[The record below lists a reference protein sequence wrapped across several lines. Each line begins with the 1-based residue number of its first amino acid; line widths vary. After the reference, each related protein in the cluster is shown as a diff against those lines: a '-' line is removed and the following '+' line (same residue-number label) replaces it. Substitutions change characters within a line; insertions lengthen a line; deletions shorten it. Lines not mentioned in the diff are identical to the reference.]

1 MGAMAVA
8 AGKMDREEMAG
19 KELGSGS
26 VRQLEDRVLEP
37 KDKGQSCPKVAAGPY
52 LPIGSLVLI

>member
-1 MGAMAVA
+1 MEQEQYAMGAMAVA

-37 KDKGQSCPKVAAGPY
+37 KDKAAQK
-52 LPIGSLVLI
+52 